1 MEPSSIPP
9 TEKGRRRPSPAWIAT
24 AAIALLVIALVG
36 SALMARL
43 ATSLP
48 IGSPVPDLT
57 LTAFDGR
64 EMNLKAQQGKV
75 VVINF
80 FASWCTPC
88 RQEAADLEL
97 AWRAYRDRG
106 QEVQFFGIAYK
117 DASSKA
123 VAFLQEF
130 DVSYPCGSDPGGRTA
145 RAYGVTGV
153 PETFII
159 DRHGL
164 LARHILGPVAQAEL
178 RREIDRLLS
187 P

>member
-1 MEPSSIPP
+1 MEPSPILP

-36 SALMARL
+36 SALMTRL

-57 LTAFDGR
+57 LTAFDGSG
-64 EMNLKAQQGKV
+64 MSLKAQQGKV

-80 FASWCTPC
+80 FASWCAPC

-97 AWRAYRDRG
+97 AWRAYRG

-123 VAFLQEF
+123 MAFLQEF
-130 DVSYPCGSDPGGRTA
+130 NVSYPCGSDPGGRTA

-159 DRHGL
+159 DRQGL
-164 LARHILGPVAQAEL
+164 LARHILGPVTQAEL
-178 RREIDRLLS
+178 RREIDRLLN